1 MEEAQAF
8 AKSLEERLD
17 SKRDTLDRD
26 ELPKMKDTWKLFQTA
41 FQGLNGVLFKKG
53 IVHEDPYKYELKIS
67 EVTNP
72 PEGPFSESEK
82 IDQMSLR
89 LSQFESYLDF
99 LNNYYQFSV
108 DFLTMGR
115 IKRLLGLVKYFNF
128 TQFTDTSNQLNT
140 RCLAELVGM
149 VKRGSDQLSAGLI
162 AESASQLDKA
172 SRDILAAL
180 KELASYHR
188 ERYKLELRQLVM
200 PSLSLDSA
208 QVITHR
214 DEAVKQVRRKFSEL
228 AGDRPFYAELAE
240 EVLMEDHS
248 SDGPSLRDEL
258 LRRLEVKSEKK
269 TEKVKEKSYKGFVL
283 DAIRILA
290 GINYPLEDAMQKMSD
305 NSAVLESQNTGFLHM
320 LMAAIRNIFSPQD
333 KGVVYE
339 VELLDAVTGSRTTES
354 IDIASFV
361 EDGIKK
367 AKQLAGLLQR
377 GGPAWRRLETAPE
390 ELSFKFLERTMEE
403 LQRLVKRIAALDEYF
418 KSAAPAEDRPRLRGA
433 KAEITT
439 IKGALIKANQ
449 KKHEYVAQKEELEQ
463 MRRLGI
469 RAE

>member
-17 SKRDTLDRD
+17 AKRDSLDRD
-26 ELPKMKDTWKLFQTA
+26 ELPKMKETWKLFQTA
-41 FQGLNGVLFKKG
+41 FQGLYGVLFKKG

-67 EVTNP
+67 EVTTP
-72 PEGPFSESEK
+72 PEGPFAESEK
-82 IDQMSLR
+82 LDQMSLR

-128 TQFTDTSNQLNT
+128 TQFSDTSNQLNT

-149 VKRGSDQLSAGLI
+149 VKRGSDQLSSGLI

-208 QVITHR
+208 QAITHR
-214 DEAVKQVRRKFSEL
+214 DEALRQVRRKFSEL

-248 SDGPSLRDEL
+248 SDGPQLRDEL

-269 TEKVKEKSYKGFVL
+269 TEKAKEKSYKGVVL
-283 DAIRILA
+283 DAVRILA
-290 GINYPLEDAMQKMSD
+290 GINYPLEDAVQKMSD
-305 NSAVLESQNTGFLHM
+305 NSSVLESRNTGFLQR
-320 LMAAIRNIFSPQD
+320 LKAAIRNVFSPQD
-333 KGVVYE
+333 KGIAYE
-339 VELLDAVTGSRTTES
+339 VEILDAVTGTRTTES
-354 IDIASFV
+354 IDIAAFV
-361 EDGIKK
+361 EEGTKK

-377 GGPAWRRLETAPE
+377 GGPGWRRLETAPE

-418 KSAAPAEDRPRLRGA
+418 KSATPAEDRPKLRGA